1 MNDTLSIDAFLGQ
14 LSEQEHQLLER
25 IRKPFA
31 KAKSAHQFLHLLR
44 TEQEMLD
51 FLLDDARQEG
61 DAARVAIL
69 TRIQQVPLSSSSP
82 DSGGSKKQDT
92 SPNPVKKTPRST
104 TPKIPPVAPAAAAPP
119 ALPKMGRPRS
129 AHLEGDSLS
138 TKGILLTMPTAYH
151 QALKIVASVKGTTMT
166 DVLLEMLS
174 QNPEWQKAHQWVRS
188 QAE

>member
-1 MNDTLSIDAFLGQ
+1 MNDPLSVDAFLGQ

-31 KAKSAHQFLHLLR
+31 KAKSAQQFLQLLL

-61 DAARVAIL
+61 DDARVAIL
-69 TRIQQVPLSSSSP
+69 TRIQQVPLYSP
-82 DSGGSKKQDT
+82 DLGEAGKQQP
-92 SPNPVKKTPRST
+92 SPNAAKKTPRPT
-104 TPKIPPVAPAAAAPP
+104 APKIPTVAPAAAAPP
-119 ALPKMGRPRS
+119 VSPKMGRPRS
-129 AHLEGDSLS
+129 THLDGDSLS

-174 QNPEWQKAHQWVRS
+174 QNPEWQKAHQWVLG